1 MNDDSS
7 VLVGGLGPT
16 VVSQDYSHELTRAVE
31 EQDWTLIIRPKTRWL
46 ELHLEDLWRYRDLIA
61 LFVRRDFVSFY
72 KQTILGP
79 LWFIIQPLLTTLTFT
94 LLFGNIA
101 KLSTDG
107 LPKILFY
114 LSGITAWN

>member
-1 MNDDSS
+1 M
-7 VLVGGLGPT
+7 
-16 VVSQDYSHELTRAVE
+16 
-31 EQDWTLIIRPKTRWL
+31 
-46 ELHLEDLWRYRDLIA
+46 
-61 LFVRRDFVSFY
+61 LFVRRGFVSTY

-94 LLFGNIA
+94 LIFGNIA

-114 LSGITAWN
+114 LSGVDRLELLLGLFDEDLGDI